1 MRKCY
6 GCKREFLPAV
16 SADDQYVLVIAESDW
31 YWDKQSM
38 KWSLGRKSNRYFHML
53 PQSVR
58 PQSFLNRISSFHSLL
73 ISAQFVRELSYQ
85 YDFEDK

>member
-53 PQSVR
+53 PQSVGAKCR
-58 PQSFLNRISSFHSLL
+58 LQTGYKRQTENKGCFSSDTHS
-73 ISAQFVRELSYQ
+73 
-85 YDFEDK
+85 